1 MNVLIKR
8 LARTEAHLLE
18 RASYVIEHGAVGQ
31 QKRAVLVED
40 EHMLRKSVH
49 ELAQLTLVLPELVLG
64 PFPILDVRA
73 RRIPARDVSVVI
85 DDRLVLNEKPSVIP
99 VRSAHA
105 LLILKRRRTGECAQP
120 RLMQSRDVIVVAH
133 PFAKFCGLSLL
144 ECTSRGLSRDA
155 HPR

>member
-18 RASYVIEHGAVGQ
+18 RASYVIEHGAIGQ
-31 QKRAVLVED
+31 QKRAVLVQD
-40 EHMLRKSVH
+40 KHVLGKSVH

-73 RRIPARDVSVVI
+73 RRIPARDVSVII
-85 DDRLVLNEKPSVIP
+85 DDRLVLNEKPSVMP

-105 LLILKRRRTGECAQP
+105 LLILKRHRAGECAQP
-120 RLMQSRDVIVVAH
+120 RLMQSRDVIVVEH
-133 PFAKFCGLSLL
+133 PFAKFCGLYLL
-144 ECTSRGLSRDA
+144 E
-155 HPR
+155 

>member
-49 ELAQLTLVLPELVLG
+49 ELARLTLVLPELVLG
-64 PFPILDVRA
+64 PFSILDVRA
-73 RRIPARDVSVVI
+73 RRIPARGVSVVI
-85 DDRLVLNEKPSVIP
+85 DDGLVLNEKPSVLTI
-99 VRSAHA
+99 RSVHA
-105 LLILKRRRTGECAQP
+105 MLILKQHLTGEC
-120 RLMQSRDVIVVAH
+120 
-133 PFAKFCGLSLL
+133 
-144 ECTSRGLSRDA
+144 
-155 HPR
+155 